1 MSLFDI
7 FRQESDKKRLD
18 ELKILLQINP
28 QYFKELKRIK
38 LKKDSIPTY

>member
-7 FRQESDKKRLD
+7 FRPERDKKRLE

-38 LKKDSIPTY
+38 LKKDSIPPY